1 MTIVATR
8 SGKVEGLEHDG
19 IHVFRGIPYAAP
31 PVGKRRWSAPERE
44 PSWDGV
50 RDATKFSM
58 QSAQTEF
65 ALTKLL
71 GGKQPANGEDSLSL
85 NVWTPACD
93 DGDRPVLVWIHGG
106 AFVWGAGD
114 TPWYDGSNFARRGDV
129 VVVTINYRLGPFGF
143 LHLGD
148 LFPELEGSGNAG
160 ILDQVA
166 ALDWVRDCIAAFG
179 GDPTNVTIFGESA
192 GAGSVGTLLGLPA
205 ARGLFHKAIPQSGA
219 AAWWSTRERAHGIAM
234 RVVERL
240 GVRAGDLDALLAK
253 STSDVIAAMPSFR
266 EDGIGLLPFQPVV
279 DGTALPESPLA
290 AIAQGNAAGVPVL
303 TGTNRHEMTMFQIAD
318 PRIAELDDVG
328 VVAFAR
334 HWLGDDAGPLV
345 ASYRSRRPA
354 ASPQELWQDLAT
366 DRVFRVPAIQLAEA
380 QSAHASTWMYLFTWE
395 TPAWGGILRSTHAL
409 EVPFVFDN
417 LDRGGAEMF
426 LGRGPGRQQLAD
438 TMHRTWIAFA
448 HSGDP
453 NARPWAPPDL
463 PAWPRY
469 SPDRRATMRL
479 DEELEVLDDPDG
491 ADREALAAA
500 LGRSA

>member
-31 PVGKRRWSAPERE
+31 PVGKRRWRAPERE
-44 PSWDGV
+44 APWDGV

-71 GGKQPANGEDSLSL
+71 GGKQPANGEDSLCL
-85 NVWTPACD
+85 NVWTPSCD
-93 DGDRPVLVWIHGG
+93 DGNRPVLVWIHGG

-114 TPWYDGSNFARRGDV
+114 TPWYDGGNFARQGDV

-148 LFPELEGSGNAG
+148 LFPELDGSGNAG

-192 GAGSVGTLLGLPA
+192 GGGSVGTLLGLPA
-205 ARGLFHKAIPQSGA
+205 ARGLFHRAIPQSGA
-219 AAWWSTRERAHGIAM
+219 ASWWSTRERANGVAS
-234 RVVERL
+234 RVVDRL
-240 GVRAGDLDALLAK
+240 GVRPGDLDALVAK
-253 STSDVIAAMPSFR
+253 STGEVIAAMPSFR
-266 EDGIGLLPFQPVV
+266 EDGVELLPFQPVV
-279 DGTALPESPLA
+279 DGTVLPQPPLS
-290 AIAQGNAAGVPVL
+290 AIAQGSAAGVPVL
-303 TGTNRHEMTMFQIAD
+303 TGTNRHEMTMFLIAD
-318 PRIAELDDVG
+318 PRIAGLDDDR
-328 VVAFAR
+328 VVELAR
-334 HWLGDDAGPLV
+334 HSLGDHAAPLV
-345 ASYRSRRPA
+345 ESYRSRRPS
-354 ASPQELWQDLAT
+354 ASAQELWQDLAT
-366 DRVFRVPAIQLAEA
+366 DRVFRMPAIQLAEA
-380 QSAHASTWMYLFTWE
+380 QSAHAPTWMYLFTWE
-395 TPAWGGILRSTHAL
+395 TPAFGGILGSTHAL
-409 EVPFVFDN
+409 EIPFVFGD

-426 LGRGPGRQQLAD
+426 LGHGHGRQRLAD

-448 HSGDP
+448 HAGDP
-453 NARPWAPPDL
+453 NARPWAHPDL
-463 PAWPRY
+463 PTWPPY
-469 SPDRRATMRL
+469 SPDRRATMRF
-479 DEELEVLDDPDG
+479 DEELEILDDPG
-491 ADREALAAA
+491 GTDREAFAAA